1 MPTIYGTRMQVWCG
15 EAERTRYGLTKEKLV
30 LSHGKVVSKAKHD
43 DATANRAAY
52 LAKMNAKRPRRTQA
66 PVSIRTATESTAIS
80 VPGNRAPRPEP
91 TSDSRLRALT
101 AAASRTY

>member
-1 MPTIYGTRMQVWCG
+1 MQVWRG

-52 LAKMNAKRPRRTQA
+52 LAKMNAKRPRRAQV
-66 PVSIRTATESTAIS
+66 PVTIQPDAESTAIS
-80 VPGNRAPRPEP
+80 VPGNRTTRAEP
-91 TSDSRLRALT
+91 TRESRLRALA